1 MTADRSER
9 PASLCTLRAPLE
21 PGRSRLCTRQEEGA
35 GSARTLSHVQGPPG
49 VCRMHAPRCASA
61 LGAAAASHP
70 QHHSIV
76 TRLRRRH
83 AGVRVRVKIR
93 IPTLPSYRT
102 PMQDAFSARTSGAL
116 LLEALLESA
125 DGAAACLQAA
135 VAASFERAAA
145 AKARRHSAAH
155 RLRHPHGAMER
166 NLRLGRPLL
175 RPSASSSLARACS
188 GQTATPCTS
197 ARRSCALPSLE
208 LCCMRRVARGQRAA
222 QAQGFWCLWR
232 AHHTGA
238 RRRRRATRPGGGRAR
253 RRCWRWA
260 RAASRCWR
268 ARAPA
273 STWPACYAAR
283 RMIWG
288 RAAPARRR
296 SWLGA
301 RCGWRRGARG
311 PARAALARADRCMR
325 WGLCP
330 SISWG
335 VRGGHELRGARL
347 PSSSM
352 RALPGTR
359 AIAWPAG
366 DAAGSPRRCPLHLA
380 TSLTP
385 GHELL
390 GQPAWVGVE
399 AGSGVP
405 QAGAG
410 GEVRARGRI
419 PGGSSSRRGRRQRAA
434 PAGAAA

>member
-1 MTADRSER
+1 VTADRSER

-166 NLRLGRPLL
+166 SLRLGRPLPAKRIEQPGSCVQWANGDTVYIRKAQL
-175 RPSASSSLARACS
+175 C
-188 GQTATPCTS
+188 TP
-197 ARRSCALPSLE
+197 
-208 LCCMRRVARGQRAA
+208 
-222 QAQGFWCLWR
+222 
-232 AHHTGA
+232 
-238 RRRRRATRPGGGRAR
+238 
-253 RRCWRWA
+253 
-260 RAASRCWR
+260 
-268 ARAPA
+268 
-273 STWPACYAAR
+273 
-283 RMIWG
+283 
-288 RAAPARRR
+288 
-296 SWLGA
+296 
-301 RCGWRRGARG
+301 
-311 PARAALARADRCMR
+311 
-325 WGLCP
+325 
-330 SISWG
+330 
-335 VRGGHELRGARL
+335 
-347 PSSSM
+347 
-352 RALPGTR
+352 
-359 AIAWPAG
+359 
-366 DAAGSPRRCPLHLA
+366 
-380 TSLTP
+380 
-385 GHELL
+385 
-390 GQPAWVGVE
+390 
-399 AGSGVP
+399 
-405 QAGAG
+405 
-410 GEVRARGRI
+410 
-419 PGGSSSRRGRRQRAA
+419 
-434 PAGAAA
+434 